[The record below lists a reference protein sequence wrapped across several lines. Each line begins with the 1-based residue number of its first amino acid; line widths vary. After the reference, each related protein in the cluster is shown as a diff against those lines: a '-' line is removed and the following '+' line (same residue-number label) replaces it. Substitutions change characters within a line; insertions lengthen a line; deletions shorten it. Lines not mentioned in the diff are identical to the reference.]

1 MQLSHYHSF
10 AWLSMIV
17 LLIVGTL
24 FSLISGPMQLPV
36 IDSFKTVWDNVFHT
50 ELSTLSPVEQLVI
63 TDLRWPRT
71 LTALIVGGLLSLC
84 GAVTQGLFRNPLADP
99 SIIGVSSGA
108 GLGAAIA
115 IVIMPISMSTFLTPI
130 AAFIGG
136 LLTTLLVYR
145 LARSQFG
152 ETSVIILLLAGVA
165 ISAFS
170 GAIVG
175 FLSFIADDQALRTL
189 SLWGMGSLTNSSHD
203 LLGLGLIC
211 LIALA
216 VFYRSKATALN
227 ALLLGEAEAR
237 HLGINVE
244 QLKVQ
249 LIITLAIGVGVA
261 VSMAGIIGF
270 ISLVIPHLIRLTLG
284 PDHRQLLLLSTLCG
298 AGLLL
303 LADIGARTWL
313 APAEL
318 PVGLVTAFIGAPFFM
333 VLLLQQRQ
341 RLSQF

>member
-1 MQLSHYHSF
+1 
-10 AWLSMIV
+10 
-17 LLIVGTL
+17 
-24 FSLISGPMQLPV
+24 
-36 IDSFKTVWDNVFHT
+36 
-50 ELSTLSPVEQLVI
+50 
-63 TDLRWPRT
+63 
-71 LTALIVGGLLSLC
+71 
-84 GAVTQGLFRNPLADP
+84 
-99 SIIGVSSGA
+99 
-108 GLGAAIA
+108 
-115 IVIMPISMSTFLTPI
+115 MSTFLTPV

-189 SLWGMGSLTNSSHD
+189 SLWGMGSLTNSSHG

-261 VSMAGIIGF
+261 VSMASIIGF